1 MSEITLQQ
9 IEQLLD
15 QKIAL
20 VASKADVDLVRSE
33 FADEIAPLKRQL
45 SSIETKIDRLAT
57 RTSED
62 DVATMK
68 DVQQLAERMKN
79 LEKEIA
85 KLKLTHA

>member
-1 MSEITLQQ
+1 MQQ